1 MSEQAK
7 SKIVAGLEAALAFAR
22 GDTSA
27 ARVSVFHSPGEA
39 SEEPVKLTVF
49 QRALLAVLDGR
60 RFTSQTHHEMW

>member
-22 GDTSA
+22 DTSA
-27 ARVSVFHSPGEA
+27 ARVTVFHSPGEA